1 MEAAADQEL
10 PSQITCFEILPRLP
24 SKSLM
29 RFKCVCKSWSS
40 LTRNPS
46 FVNAHRNLGCNKHTH
61 LFLSTLDKSTRQ
73 QHFFSLQI
81 NQQGSLTPSVHLL
94 SLPMP
99 RTKNERLYLAQSING
114 LVCLHLHNTFVP
126 NQTDPDHPV
135 RVFNPCTRESIA
147 LPHASPAS
155 HTAHVTH
162 HFGFS
167 PLTNEYKVLQVQ
179 KFVPTLRG
187 NHFMFKIF
195 KLGTSSWRNIE
206 LDLNDLPSDPLKCP
220 FDSRSLCVNGVIHWL
235 HATQNVILVFDIV
248 EEKFRAI
255 PYPKDYNCFP
265 HLVSYIIGVD
275 GRLALVAD
283 EQLMGQDLMGLWILR
298 DYQNQVWLKETITL
312 PFVWREV
319 GYPLPCCTIHT
330 GELLFQSSG
339 LSRHHPA
346 YMREHL
352 YNMKTASFRAIDEI
366 VLPPGSTFLKDNA
379 LNLLASYEDNIVS
392 L

>member
-1 MEAAADQEL
+1 
-10 PSQITCFEILPRLP
+10 
-24 SKSLM
+24 M
-29 RFKCVCKSWSS
+29 RVQVLVLSHPQPF
-40 LTRNPS
+40 
-46 FVNAHRNLGCNKHTH
+46 FVTAHQNLGCNKHTH
-61 LFLSTLDKSTRQ
+61 LLLSALDKSTRQ
-73 QHFFSLQI
+73 QHFFTLQI
-81 NQQGSLTPSVHLL
+81 NQQGSLTPSTHIL

-99 RTKNERLYLAQSING
+99 RTKNERSTLR
-114 LVCLHLHNTFVP
+114 
-126 NQTDPDHPV
+126 
-135 RVFNPCTRESIA
+135 RVS
-147 LPHASPAS
+147 
-155 HTAHVTH
+155 TAC
-162 HFGFS
+162 

-206 LDLNDLPSDPLKCP
+206 VDLNDLPSGPLKCP
-220 FDSRSLCVNGVIHWL
+220 FDLRSVCVNGVIHWL

-255 PYPKDYNCFP
+255 PLPKDYNCFL

-275 GRLALVAD
+275 GCLVLVGD
-283 EQLMGQDLMGLWILR
+283 EQLMGQELMGLWVFR
-298 DYQNQVWLKETITL
+298 DYQNQLWLKEAITL

-319 GYPLPCCTIHT
+319 GYPVPCCTIHT

-352 YNMKTASFRAIDEI
+352 YNMKTANFRAIDEI

-379 LNLLASYEDNIVS
+379 LKLLATYEDTIVP
-392 L
+392 LRREL